1 MAPRRRDRISK
12 LPVEILDHILGFLPI
27 KDAAK
32 TAVLSSIWRDVW
44 SNLTQLNFDRHF
56 FSYMEKT
63 QRHPSNYFREYAP
76 GYVIN
81 KVLLQHN
88 GTIQKFV
95 IYFVDVG
102 VGILTIKSLDQWL
115 LLVTQ
120 KGVEEMNIRLQ
131 YNIYKLPNYIFSCS
145 TLKRLHL
152 SYVVVQP
159 MKSPCILPNVDLL
172 SFEYVNFDPIEP
184 SHCAIDVPVLESLL
198 FYCCGDIFNFNMTA
212 PKLCDLTIT
221 GCYSDC
227 LDKFLPVNLDLRS
240 ISTLNLQYSNIEKFV
255 EEISRMGFQLNVE
268 RLKLSFTYQTD
279 TITPALVHLLQSC
292 PKLCRLDL
300 NVSALEEMEI
310 RYNRAFSKLLSKL
323 QGVAQTNKMLR
334 TLKLDSFSGWQ
345 SEILFIKEVLA
356 YFSALEK
363 LFIIFASYNQT
374 EEFKFGVMQQLL
386 HFPRASTKAEIVVLH
401 FPHAYPTKAEIDVI

>member
-1 MAPRRRDRISK
+1 MLLKPLFCLPFGEMFGPIS
-12 LPVEILDHILGFLPI
+12 H
-27 KDAAK
+27 
-32 TAVLSSIWRDVW
+32 
-44 SNLTQLNFDRHF
+44 NLTLIVTSFLIWKRH
-56 FSYMEKT
+56 
-63 QRHPSNYFREYAP
+63 N
-76 GYVIN
+76 VI
-81 KVLLQHN
+81 L
-88 GTIQKFV
+88 
-95 IYFVDVG
+95 
-102 VGILTIKSLDQWL
+102 
-115 LLVTQ
+115 
-120 KGVEEMNIRLQ
+120 
-131 YNIYKLPNYIFSCS
+131 
-145 TLKRLHL
+145 
-152 SYVVVQP
+152 
-159 MKSPCILPNVDLL
+159 
-172 SFEYVNFDPIEP
+172 
-184 SHCAIDVPVLESLL
+184 AIIS
-198 FYCCGDIFNFNMTA
+198 GNM
-212 PKLCDLTIT
+212 PR